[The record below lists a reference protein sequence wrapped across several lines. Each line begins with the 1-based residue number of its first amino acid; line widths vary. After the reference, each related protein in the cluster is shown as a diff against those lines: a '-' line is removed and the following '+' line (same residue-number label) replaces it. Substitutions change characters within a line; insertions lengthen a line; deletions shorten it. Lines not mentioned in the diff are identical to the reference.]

1 MLSSSSSTLKFL
13 IKKFRFPNRRYSIHK
28 MLDAFKSIDSFPKA
42 LDDFRIKT
50 TSGAIGLYFFP
61 TSCIYF
67 MAFIVSCIF
76 ISLNPVRALY
86 GFLVLL
92 RDEILLQNS
101 KFKVFAYITCS
112 I

>member
-1 MLSSSSSTLKFL
+1 
-13 IKKFRFPNRRYSIHK
+13 

-61 TSCIYF
+61 TSCINF

-76 ISLNPVRALY
+76 ISLNPIRALY

-101 KFKVFAYITCS
+101 KFKIFAYITCS
-112 I
+112 ICNAWVQKIKELNYKHTKIHTYT